1 MRAGTPGAAGSS
13 RTAWPGPDRILRAM
27 SDEHLR
33 ETTVER
39 RVLHEGNFL
48 TFTVDRI
55 LDGHGVE
62 RVREVVEHPGAVAV
76 VPLDGADV
84 LMVRQYRYP
93 ARVALLEIPA
103 GVRDRQPDGTVEPPD
118 QAVERELG
126 EETGHAAG
134 SWRKLGT
141 FWSAPGFAS
150 ELMHLY
156 LAQELTPLSEYG
168 GPQPDEKL
176 DLVRMPWREAVELC
190 EGGEIVDA
198 KTIIGL
204 FWVARLADRGEL

>member
-1 MRAGTPGAAGSS
+1 
-13 RTAWPGPDRILRAM
+13 M

-33 ETTVER
+33 ESTVER
-39 RVLHEGNFL
+39 TVLHEGNFL

-55 LDGHGVE
+55 LDAHGVE

-76 VPLDGADV
+76 VAIDGPDV

-93 ARVALLEIPA
+93 ARLALLEIPA
-103 GVRDRQPDGTVEPPD
+103 GVRDRLTDGSIEAPDL
-118 QAVERELG
+118 AVERELG
-126 EETGHAAG
+126 EETGYAAA

-141 FWSAPGFAS
+141 FWTAPGFAS

-156 LAQELTPLSEYG
+156 LAQDLTPLSDYG

-176 DLVRMPWREAVELC
+176 DLVRLPWREAVELC

-204 FWVARLADRGEL
+204 FWLARLADRGEL